1 MKKLISLF
9 TTLSIVFSM
18 LGIFTLN
25 MPKAEAVPPFILDWV
40 EYFTNT
46 EITESIEIRTEE
58 EYDEFMQNYGE
69 YASFENDD
77 YKSYL
82 NNDIIILMPITID
95 SRNSEFNVNCT
106 FNGWNDIRYE
116 AERTVFSED
125 NDLVSWYIVIVIGGG
140 SHKEDCSVTVKKDL
154 TPYSE
159 RAEYSAGNIGLTGT
173 GTKKITSVKE
183 LNGLNSNKKYDDS
196 FFETNFL
203 LAVGWDEPQQR
214 IAHKISTM
222 KLTDNDVSIELEEF
236 MPDGEYPNVITP
248 CYALIELPKLL
259 LDKNYSVFH
268 NEVIQISNLDE
279 FLAFRDEVNA
289 GEKFENKNVYLTSD
303 IDLSSVCGEDVNGE
317 MVSWEPIKSFYGSFD
332 ALGHTISGLYIH
344 AETDSRKNYGLFGTV
359 YGDDSAIKNLTVHG
373 SVYVSRPDLTK
384 PSYADCGSVAAIAGH
399 GEYIENCHSTAK
411 IETSG
416 NALCTG
422 GIVCK
427 AYGIVSDCVF
437 DGSVKNEGRYAGG
450 VCAYTLSDTPVI
462 NCINNGTVTGDQYVG
477 GVVGISTD
485 DVINCSNTGDV
496 SGGEYVGGIAGQGD
510 NLTENCTNTGNIT
523 GTRYVGGILGEA
535 DYYAEVK
542 NCSNESTVTGDR
554 CIGGIIGALLSYA
567 TMENCRNKGAVLGGA
582 YAGGIIGNTN
592 LDTEVRRCYNT
603 ATVTGTQ
610 YTGGVAGSGNSGLVT
625 DCYNTGAVSG
635 VNYVG
640 GVSAIFAPDS
650 LKNCY
655 NIGLVS
661 GSEKVGGVGNISG
674 KDGGEADNCYYIDS
688 CCAEGTVFEENCGTQ
703 KTAAEF
709 ASGEITYLLNGST
722 SEGELNWHQNIG
734 LDPYPIL
741 DNTHAVVLYDGEKYY
756 NDKPTHVHDMS
767 VECSEGN
774 PIDFDKALTSDAE
787 GNLLINGVILEP
799 TVIEN
804 RLNFTYLDIPAGNYY
819 LADNVTLNT
828 HIEINSDV
836 NICLNG
842 KTLDLGNKRIE
853 ISKSY
858 HDEKKSL
865 SLCDC
870 GENGTITS
878 QYSSSDINFAII
890 QSQSEFSM
898 YGGKIINTG
907 NKTTGHYTSAVSVA
921 PLNGQAVGT
930 VRLYGG
936 EIVSLNDTAL
946 AIPVGNDAQTII
958 SGSPKIKGKSS
969 DIEINNYNKYKG
981 IIFDAPLTVTEPYR
995 ITLISANPFTTGWNT
1010 YMKDKNISDYFICA
1024 SKGFYINKNVD
1035 GELESYEYGIIEQ
1048 PSEVNNYTFAV
1059 SGEPVSYQWY
1069 PSSVVTEAV
1078 TDQNASVCK
1087 GCVYDSETK
1096 VWTGIRDYFKIN
1108 LLMGDRLKI
1117 TPQLLSSSAQVS
1129 MICDGE
1135 IVDAVKS
1142 SGEYILTA
1150 DRCGEYMLG
1159 ILMSLDPDMIGT
1171 SYASF
1176 TAEVTKKVLGE
1187 AVSGQTTNQFTG
1199 GEGKYIC
1206 KVTYADGTVL
1216 TSDIISVK
1224 STHIHN
1230 WGTWSITTEPTFDK
1244 TGKAERICLDNN
1256 THKDTVNLPVLTDKT
1271 VWTEGLK
1278 IEPTKT
1284 ENGSVTYTSQYG
1296 NVQIIIP
1303 TFRDETFPYEITGL
1317 VLRDSDTLPENSDFV
1332 VKYSITQV
1340 AERNTDEYDKF
1351 FVAAYDTDGKLIHLS
1366 SKNVRMSVEQIL
1378 HLGYLIEPN
1387 GKKVESVKAFAWDG
1401 FNSMKPLAETKT
1413 LVFNEK

>member
-1 MKKLISLF
+1 MKKIISLF
-9 TTLSIVFSM
+9 TTLCIVFSM

-25 MPKAEAVPPFILDWV
+25 MPKAEAVPPCILDWV

-46 EITESIEIRTEE
+46 EITEPMEIRTEE

-95 SRNSEFNVNCT
+95 SRNSEFNVNRT

-125 NDLVSWYIVIVIGGG
+125 NDLVSWYIVIVVGGG

-159 RAEYSAGNIGLTGT
+159 RAEYSAGNIGLTET
-173 GTKKITSVKE
+173 GTKKITSVNE
-183 LNGLNSNKKYDDS
+183 LDGLNSNKKYDDS

-236 MPDGEYPNVITP
+236 MPDGEYPDVITP

-303 IDLSSVCGEDVNGE
+303 IDLSSVCGEDINGE
-317 MVSWEPIKSFYGSFD
+317 MVSWEPIQGFYGSFD

-344 AETDSRKNYGLFGTV
+344 AETESREHYGLFGSV
-359 YGDDSAIKNLTVHG
+359 YGENSAIKNLTVHG
-373 SVYVSRPDLTK
+373 SVYVSRPNLTK
-384 PSYADCGSVAAIAGH
+384 PSYADCGLAAAIAGYIR
-399 GEYIENCHSTAK
+399 GYIEDCRSDVK
-411 IETSG
+411 IETLG
-416 NALCTG
+416 NAICAG
-422 GIVCK
+422 GIV
-427 AYGIVSDCVF
+427 GSVGEGVSDCVF
-437 DGSVKNEGRYAGG
+437 DGSIKSAGRYAGG
-450 VCAYTLSDTPVI
+450 ICGSTGGYASVK
-462 NCINNGTVTGDQYVG
+462 NCVNNG
-477 GVVGISTD
+477 S
-485 DVINCSNTGDV
+485 V
-496 SGGEYVGGIAGQGD
+496 SGDKNVGGIAGEPDNGLTNCLNTGD
-510 NLTENCTNTGNIT
+510 VTGSENVGGIAGKGYNLTENCTNTGNIT

-535 DYYAEVK
+535 SYATLK
-542 NCSNESTVTGDR
+542 NCSNEEAVTGDR
-554 CIGGIIGALLSYA
+554 CVGGIIGHISNTV
-567 TMENCRNKGAVLGGA
+567 TMEDCRNAGSISGSA
-582 YAGGIIGNTN
+582 YTGGIVGFTN
-592 LDTEVRRCYNT
+592 VETKISRCYNT
-603 ATVTGTQ
+603 ATVKGTQ

-625 DCYNTGAVSG
+625 DCYNTGDVSG
-635 VNYVG
+635 NNYVG
-640 GVSAIFAPDS
+640 GVAAIFASDS

-655 NIGLVS
+655 NMGLVS

-674 KDGGEADNCYYIDS
+674 KDSGEADNCYYIDS

-722 SEGELNWHQNIG
+722 SEGELNWYQNIG
-734 LDPYPIL
+734 ADIFPVL
-741 DNTHAVVLYDGEKYY
+741 DNTHSVVLYDGEKYY
-756 NDKPTHVHDMS
+756 NDKPTHSHDMS
-767 VECSEGN
+767 VECGKGN
-774 PIDFDKALTSDAE
+774 TIDFDKALTSDTD
-787 GNLLINGVILEP
+787 GNLLIDGVILEP

-819 LADNVTLNT
+819 LVDNVTLNT

-898 YGGKIINTG
+898 YGGKIINMG

-921 PLNGQAVGT
+921 PFNGQAVGT

-936 EIVSLNDTAL
+936 EIVSINDTAL
-946 AIPVGNDAQTII
+946 AVPVGNGVHTII
-958 SGSPKIKGKSS
+958 SGSPKIKGKAS
-969 DIEINNYNKYKG
+969 DIETRNS
-981 IIFDAPLTVTEPYR
+981 IIFDAPLTITEPYR
-995 ITLISANPFTTGWNT
+995 IKLMSSKPFTAGWNT
-1010 YMKDKNISDYFICA
+1010 YMQDKNISDYFICA

-1035 GELESYEYGIIEQ
+1035 GELERYEYGIIEQ

-1069 PSSVVTEAV
+1069 SSSVVTEAV
-1078 TDQNASVCK
+1078 TDQNAELCE
-1087 GCVYDSETK
+1087 GCIYDNENK
-1096 VWTGIRDYFKIN
+1096 KWIGIRDYLKID
-1108 LLMGDRLKI
+1108 LLTGDKLKI
-1117 TPQLLSSSAQVS
+1117 TPQLLSNSAQVS

-1142 SGEYILTA
+1142 NGEYILIA
-1150 DRCGEYMLG
+1150 GRCGEYMLG

-1187 AVSGQTTNQFTG
+1187 AVSGQTTNRFTG
-1199 GEGKYIC
+1199 GDGKYIC

-1230 WGTWSITTEPTFDK
+1230 WGEWSITTEPTFDK

-1278 IEPTKT
+1278 IEPTET

-1303 TFRDETFPYEITGL
+1303 AFRDETFPYEITGL

-1332 VKYSITQV
+1332 VKYSITQIV
-1340 AERNTDEYDKF
+1340 ERNTNEYDKF

-1366 SKNVRMSVEQIL
+1366 SKNVQMSVGQIL

-1387 GKKVESVKAFAWDG
+1387 GKKVGSIKAFAWDG
-1401 FNSMKPLAETKT
+1401 LNSMKPLAETKT
-1413 LVFNEK
+1413 LVFNKN